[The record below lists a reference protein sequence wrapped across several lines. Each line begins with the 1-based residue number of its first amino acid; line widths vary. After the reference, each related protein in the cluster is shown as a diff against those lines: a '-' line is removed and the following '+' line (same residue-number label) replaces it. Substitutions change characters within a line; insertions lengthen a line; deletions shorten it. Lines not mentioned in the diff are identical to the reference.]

1 MNREHNGSC
10 HCGAVTFKVRFDIA
24 NGTSKCNCSLCWK
37 QRNWNIPGLKP
48 DDFELVSGHDQL
60 ADYGKSGDGFE
71 IHHRFCKVCGTA
83 THGHGHIEQAGGAF
97 VSVRI
102 AALDDLGIEDLVS
115 APTTYCDGR
124 NDNWWNPPA
133 DTRLL

>member
-1 MNREHNGSC
+1 MTREYNGSC
-10 HCGAVTFKVRFDIA
+10 HCGTVKFKVRFDIA
-24 NGTSKCNCSLCWK
+24 NGTSKCNCTLCWK

-48 DDFELVSGHDQL
+48 EAFELVSGADQL
-60 ADYGKSGDGFE
+60 ADYGKSGEGFE

-83 THGHGHIEQAGGAF
+83 THGHGHIEQAGGTF
-97 VSVRI
+97 LSVRI
-102 AALDDLGIEDLVS
+102 AALDDLDVDDLVS

-133 DTRLL
+133 EIRHL